1 MTKDWY
7 PVIDYSKCI
16 GCMTC
21 VKFCPHGVYTEKNK
35 KPFVSNKEACVD
47 MCKGCA
53 KICPEKAIT
62 HFNK

>member
-7 PVIDYSKCI
+7 PIIDYNKCV

-21 VKFCPHGVYTEKNK
+21 MNFCSHGVYTEKDD
-35 KPFVSNKEACVD
+35 KPFVNNKESCVD
-47 MCKGCA
+47 MCKGCE

-62 HFNK
+62 HHK